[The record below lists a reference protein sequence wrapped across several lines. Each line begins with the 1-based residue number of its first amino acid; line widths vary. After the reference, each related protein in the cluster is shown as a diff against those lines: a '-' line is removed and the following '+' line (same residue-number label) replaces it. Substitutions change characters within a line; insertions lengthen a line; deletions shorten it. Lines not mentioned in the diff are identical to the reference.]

1 MQTKVNVYEHLEKNM
16 HLEVYLGKVK
26 DYIEKKILA
35 YAKENRAKSPPWLHF
50 SQVYTEEWL

>member
-1 MQTKVNVYEHLEKNM
+1 M

-50 SQVYTEEWL
+50 SQVYTEE

>member
-1 MQTKVNVYEHLEKNM
+1 MQTNVNVYEHLEKNM

-50 SQVYTEEWL
+50 SQVLMEE